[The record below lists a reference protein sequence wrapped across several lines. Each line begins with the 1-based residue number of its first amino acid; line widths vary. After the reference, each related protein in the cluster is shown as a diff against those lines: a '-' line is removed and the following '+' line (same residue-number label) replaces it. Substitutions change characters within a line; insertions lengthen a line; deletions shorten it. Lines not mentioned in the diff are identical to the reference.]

1 MWRIFRTDFLAD
13 NSGAVMVEFALLA
26 LTMILLTF
34 AIIDLSMVFWQEHRI
49 EKAMHLGAR
58 IAVVSDPVAV
68 ELVDF
73 DCKTAAIEFGT
84 SCSDPAAATMPTI
97 VCDGASQTCTNGF
110 TYSSAAMDTVVVRMQ
125 QIYPLIQAQ
134 NLVIQY
140 DDTGLGFAGRA
151 TPIPSVTITA
161 VNMIANLLIMN
172 SLLGFAPF
180 DMGTFTTTLTGED
193 LGTVTAFSTD
203 ARQNFMAS
211 NLTSTGLARV

>member
-1 MWRIFRTDFLAD
+1 MWRAIRTDFLAD
-13 NSGAVMVEFALLA
+13 KSGAVVVEFALLA
-26 LTMILLTF
+26 FTMILLTF
-34 AIIDLSMVFWQEHRI
+34 AIIDLSMVYWQEHRI

-73 DCKTAAIEFGT
+73 DCKTTAIEFGT
-84 SCSDPAAATMPTI
+84 ACSDPNAATMPSI
-97 VCDGASQTCTNGF
+97 VCDGSSQTCTNGF

-125 QIYPLIQAQ
+125 EIYPLIQAQ

-140 DDTGLGFAGRA
+140 EDTGLGFAGRA

-203 ARQNFMAS
+203 APQNFMAS
-211 NLTSTGLARV
+211 NPTSTGPARV

>member
-1 MWRIFRTDFLAD
+1 MWRAFRINFLAD
-13 NSGAVMVEFALLA
+13 KSGGVMVEFALLA
-26 LTMILLTF
+26 FIMILLTVS
-34 AIIDLSMVFWQEHRI
+34 IVDLSMLYWQEHRI
-49 EKAMHLGAR
+49 EKAMHHGAR

-84 SCSDPAAATMPTI
+84 SCGDLNAATMPTI
-97 VCDGASQTCTNGF
+97 VCDGISQTCTNGF
-110 TYSSAAMDTVVVRMQ
+110 TYSSAAMDTIVVRMQ

-140 DDTGLGFAGRA
+140 EDTRLGFAGRP

-161 VNMIANLLIMN
+161 VNMIANLLILNNLM
-172 SLLGFAPF
+172 GFAPF

-193 LGTVTAFSTD
+193 LGTVTAFWTD
-203 ARQNFMAS
+203 APQIFMAG
-211 NLTSTGLARV
+211 NPTSTGLARV

>member
-58 IAVVSDPVAV
+58 IAVVSDPIAV

-84 SCSDPAAATMPTI
+84 SCSDPAAAAMPII

-110 TYSSAAMDTVVVRMQ
+110 TYSGAAMDTIVVRMQ
-125 QIYPLIQAQ
+125 QIYPLMQAQ
-134 NLVIQY
+134 NLIIQY
-140 DDTGLGFAGRA
+140 DDTGLGFAGRS

-161 VNMIANLLIMN
+161 VNMIANLMILN
-172 SLLGFAPF
+172 SLFGFAPF